1 MKSSRVY
8 AAGPLAGLA
17 TAALFYGMQGLIE
30 GDGDVQLDDY
40 EPPRWVDVVQDPI
53 PPQVPED
60 KWKVEK
66 PEIVE
71 VEETKVIVD
80 PAFGD
85 PEGISIAPPQR
96 PKIGGGDLE
105 PLALG
110 IHSEGDYMPIVLVQ
124 PTYPRRA
131 QDRGIEGY
139 VVVELTVAP
148 DGSVPA
154 DSVFVVA
161 AEPKGYF
168 EREAL
173 KTAAKFKYKP
183 KVVDGIAQPVTG
195 VRYQFT
201 FEMQD

>member
-8 AAGPLAGLA
+8 AAGPLAGVA
-17 TAALFYGMQGLIE
+17 TAALFYGMQGLI
-30 GDGDVQLDDY
+30 GDDRDVQLDDY

-53 PPQVPED
+53 PPQVPEE

-66 PEIVE
+66 PEVVE

-96 PKIGGGDLE
+96 PQIGGGDLE
-105 PLALG
+105 PLSLG
-110 IHSEGDYMPIVLVQ
+110 IHSEGDHVPLVVVQ

-131 QDRGIEGY
+131 QERGIEGY

-154 DSVFVVA
+154 DSIFVVT

-183 KVVDGIAQPVTG
+183 KVVDGIAQAVSG

>member
-8 AAGPLAGLA
+8 AAGPLAGIA
-17 TAALFYGMQGLIE
+17 TGALFYAMQGLVSDNGE
-30 GDGDVQLDDY
+30 LQLDSPQVFPLVDY
-40 EPPRWVDVVQDPI
+40 VQEPEKPL
-53 PPQVPED
+53 VPED
-60 KWKVEK
+60 KWDVKK
-66 PEIVE
+66 PEVVE
-71 VEETKVIVD
+71 IEETRVIVD
-80 PAFGD
+80 PVFGD
-85 PEGISIAPPQR
+85 PEGIPIAPPQR
-96 PKIGGGDLE
+96 PQIGGGDLE
-105 PLALG
+105 RIDLG
-110 IHSEGDYMPIVLVQ
+110 IHSEGDYMPLVLVQ

-154 DSVFVVA
+154 DSIFVVA

-183 KVVDGIAQPVTG
+183 KVVDGIAQATTG